1 MSEITAGSVINVLT
15 SSKRASMPSRRES
28 REFSDISDYCV
39 VIFREVTNFSPY
51 IYALWRVKHQNRYFN
66 VFNFC
71 VLSCGTWR
79 RLSLQRVQ
87 LINLIAMLQPI
98 VITPK
103 VISTIQSLP
112 EEERVTIA
120 GAIAKEMIL
129 GDSDVSISPVQR
141 IIYAMIQSYIR
152 HDSHRFNKENL

>member
-1 MSEITAGSVINVLT
+1 
-15 SSKRASMPSRRES
+15 
-28 REFSDISDYCV
+28 
-39 VIFREVTNFSPY
+39 
-51 IYALWRVKHQNRYFN
+51 
-66 VFNFC
+66 
-71 VLSCGTWR
+71 
-79 RLSLQRVQ
+79 
-87 LINLIAMLQPI
+87 MLQPI

-129 GDSDVSISPVQR
+129 GDSDVSLSPVQR

-152 HDSHRFNKENL
+152 HDSHRFNK

>member
-1 MSEITAGSVINVLT
+1 
-15 SSKRASMPSRRES
+15 
-28 REFSDISDYCV
+28 
-39 VIFREVTNFSPY
+39 
-51 IYALWRVKHQNRYFN
+51 
-66 VFNFC
+66 
-71 VLSCGTWR
+71 
-79 RLSLQRVQ
+79 
-87 LINLIAMLQPI
+87 MLQPI

-129 GDSDVSISPVQR
+129 GDSDVSLSPVQR

-152 HDSHRFNKENL
+152 HDSHRFNEENI